1 MSYVRWEVVPGS
13 RRSDGERAVA
23 ECRVSTWHSD
33 GQRLCRPQTGS
44 VACNGGRN
52 DEVGEIRWRLFVQTA
67 VDSDLMNWKR
77 VAQRR

>member
-23 ECRVSTWHSD
+23 ECRVSTWHSE

-44 VACNGGRN
+44 VACHFPKTVKNALTQI
-52 DEVGEIRWRLFVQTA
+52 DL
-67 VDSDLMNWKR
+67 SDYLR
-77 VAQRR
+77 YR